1 MLTNNFE
8 NEEPVVSTALVST
21 RGPAPPAGISE
32 AEADDLRKRAREAVD
47 RLKEASGSR
56 ELTVLDAIASVGMQS
71 QRRAAGDL
79 ELLRARVG
87 DLVGV
92 DGQGASGRVAHDLGQ
107 LRLTLNRIDPN
118 KVAQESLVR
127 RFVNLIPFG
136 RNRLLGALETIAVR
150 YEPVSKQVAMIETRL
165 REGRMLL
172 NRDNIELRKLY
183 EQVEIQQADVLKNCY
198 LAELLMQELDLLM
211 LQSEDPLKRDRVQ
224 GALFDVGSRAQDL
237 RTMDEVDR
245 QLFVSIEM
253 TRQNNTR
260 LGQAVDRSLTL
271 VGNVVMVGLA
281 IQTAL
286 MRQRRVLEATQKTRE
301 FLGDLLVAN
310 AGAVKQHTEEIG
322 DVYKSPVI
330 AIEKIEQAHQAL
342 IDAIDA
348 AGRLREEGIA
358 ASRENI
364 LKLTRLAGELEQR
377 AGSVA
382 EGGSSSL
389 EA

>member
-1 MLTNNFE
+1 M
-8 NEEPVVSTALVST
+8 
-21 RGPAPPAGISE
+21 
-32 AEADDLRKRAREAVD
+32 
-47 RLKEASGSR
+47 
-56 ELTVLDAIASVGMQS
+56 
-71 QRRAAGDL
+71 
-79 ELLRARVG
+79 
-87 DLVGV
+87 
-92 DGQGASGRVAHDLGQ
+92 
-107 LRLTLNRIDPN
+107 
-118 KVAQESLVR
+118 
-127 RFVNLIPFG
+127 
-136 RNRLLGALETIAVR
+136 LLG
-150 YEPVSKQVAMIETRL
+150 
-165 REGRMLL
+165 
-172 NRDNIELRKLY
+172 RDNIELRKLY
-183 EQVEIQQADVLKNCY
+183 EQVEAQQVVVQKNRYLGELIMEELNALVEHGEDTAKTQRVRDALLDV
-198 LAELLMQELDLLM
+198 AV
-211 LQSEDPLKRDRVQ
+211 RT
-224 GALFDVGSRAQDL
+224 QDL

-310 AGAVKQHTEEIG
+310 SSAVKQHTQEIG

-330 AIEKIEQAHQAL
+330 AIEKIEQAHQSL
-342 IDAIDA
+342 LEAIDA

-364 LKLTRLAGELEQR
+364 LKLTRLAGDLEQR
-377 AGSVA
+377 AGLASVSEPA
-382 EGGSSSL
+382 SL